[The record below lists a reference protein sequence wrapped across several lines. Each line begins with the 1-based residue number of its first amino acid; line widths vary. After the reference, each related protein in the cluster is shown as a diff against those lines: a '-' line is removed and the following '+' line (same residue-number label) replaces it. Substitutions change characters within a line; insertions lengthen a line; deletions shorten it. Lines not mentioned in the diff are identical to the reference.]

1 MHKNQRE
8 DFLTPGALLLAALC
22 WGSAP
27 VATRYLL
34 TYFNPLPLLLLR
46 FLIAAICFL
55 PMLVS
60 LRTYP
65 WSKRDGVLAI
75 FCGMT
80 AIIGY
85 NVIVTYGLRWI
96 PAGIAGL
103 LLATEPIWIAL
114 ISFVILRERLRWQVI
129 TGLLL
134 ALAGIAVLSG
144 TASLTS
150 FASGNPTFIAGT
162 ALVLLSA
169 MMWAM
174 YVVAVR
180 PLSRKFGARSAT
192 AVTIVLGTIPLLA
205 FGNTNLIPRV
215 IALPF
220 AAWASLILLAIGST
234 VVATICFNYGVAR
247 TSSSRA
253 GLFLYLVPLVSIAG
267 GGLFLH
273 ERVGPTVIMSGL
285 LIIAGVALAQVQHLP
300 WSKPQQS
307 QETMDC
313 NSSR

>member
-1 MHKNQRE
+1 MSKNQHG
-8 DFLTPGALLLAALC
+8 DLLTLGALLVSALC
-22 WGSAP
+22 WGAAP

-34 TYFNPLPLLLLR
+34 AYFSPLPLLLLR
-46 FLIAAICFL
+46 FLIAAIFFL

-60 LRTYP
+60 LRAKLWT
-65 WSKRDGVLAI
+65 KRDGVLAI
-75 FCGMT
+75 FCGLT

-85 NVIVTYGLRWI
+85 NIMVTYGLRWI
-96 PAGIAGL
+96 PSGIAGL

-134 ALAGIAVLSG
+134 ALVGIAVLSG

-150 FASGNPTFIAGT
+150 FASGNPTFLAG
-162 ALVLLSA
+162 AGLVLLSA
-169 MMWAM
+169 MMWAI

-180 PLSRKFGARSAT
+180 PLSRKFGARSST
-192 AVTIVLGTIPLLA
+192 AVTIVVGTIPLLVA
-205 FGNTNLIPRV
+205 GNRNLVPRL

-220 AAWASLILLAIGST
+220 AAWAALLLLALGST
-234 VVATICFNYGVAR
+234 VVSTICFNYGVAR

-253 GLFLYLVPLVSIAG
+253 GLFLYLVPLVSVAG

-273 ERVGPTVIMSGL
+273 EQIGSTVIVSGL
-285 LIIAGVALAQVQHLP
+285 LILAGVALAQVERWP
-300 WSKPQQS
+300 RSKS
-307 QETMDC
+307 
-313 NSSR
+313 